1 MIKYKYEINDAFALK
16 NGNSN
21 LELNLVVYSSKLKL
35 VTLTCPIDEKG
46 NTING
51 SNLGVSVFD
60 LTSKNTLTDLSQQQ
74 FYKLPTCKYGQIG
87 SQVIYGED
95 SYYLLGVTKVNI
107 GSMTLEKPFLIDPTQ
122 VIELVVDGVNAG
134 LDAYRI
140 NSDLQYLLLTNKN
153 IIKIPLEGDKNMV
166 IFESK
171 ELSTPKRQFDTIL
184 PVTSSTPASG
194 LNQLLPEARNVV
206 GDSSL
211 ELTEKESF
219 DATLIGVGFNTLG
232 VAFSMYGKRDKGAIS
247 FQLFFKNFLKRYK
260 SSELFAIGEGD
271 KLFPD
276 WELKTDSKY
285 PIGSGLIKK
294 GGNEYRILGKVID
307 YTKFYEKYTKFYETN
322 LNTKFGQY
330 SNSDFA
336 LGDKGT
342 YFLLHPSIFQGNNVF
357 YKEDANDTFL
367 LVGKFPLIGTK
378 GSGIFSISEK
388 EVNTL
393 QYPILTRKEM
403 DKMAFLSLDYFK
415 SNNYS
420 FFQRVSGLSS
430 SITYYTPSVLPL
442 LSDKRLASVQ
452 EFYFKD
458 ISNNGVQTNSVS
470 QLMGYFDTMALSEI
484 GNKNPKLEQ
493 KINDLISVA
502 VNKFIPEQK
511 KSTSFNPIEFLMLED
526 LGGLFTFY
534 KDSSSYDV
542 KGIQSIIFKIDD
554 KDTYAIKFFN
564 PEGKLGA
571 IDSLEIQ
578 LIVDVYKS
586 LMESIM
592 MQIYDESYYNYS
604 RDTQQQSSKIF
615 IKFKDKDLLINNY
628 KLFLKFIVRNN
639 RLFNYEKINFQ
650 HTFNTFFESNFFA
663 KKIFKNTTN
672 KRPFRFEYSI
682 YFEKNTW
689 DRNNYLDLNSSI
701 FYLKLQIPKTISQ
714 TDIDFIKNEYLN
726 MVDLIIDEYET
737 FQKFNQL
744 LDLLPILQY
753 YELLNDA
760 MGEESSI
767 ENLKYDVRFREWLL
781 QSSIFDAFTLNDVL
795 KLKLFASK
803 LLDSINTICEL
814 DIKEEF
820 KINNL
825 TFNNYTLQP
834 QDLISILGLRYDT
847 KFNQELYDKNK
858 DSISYGKL
866 SSSISLY
873 YQIFL
878 YLPDVYFGAL
888 EKLIKECTKIE
899 CLKNIFNGTTTCH
912 EEFLNIFGNPSSS
925 IVEPV
930 VDEPIIEETTL
941 EELSLD
947 EVLQQTANEDI
958 ELVKKYGDSV
968 IISTK
973 FGALKLKYSNDIFE
987 IRGDE
992 WNGKN
997 YVLLFEGDENG
1008 AKEFL
1013 KTAYVVVEGEDY
1025 DSSIEDEIVEVVEPP
1040 LDSEDD
1046 FDWDSLD
1053 PDNLDEILGD
1063 DINLD
1068 NIEI

>member
-51 SNLGVSVFD
+51 YNLGISVFD

-171 ELSTPKRQFDTIL
+171 ELSTPKRQFDTII

-206 GDSSL
+206 GDSSV
-211 ELTEKESF
+211 ELTEKDNF
-219 DATLIGVGFNTLG
+219 DATLIGVTFNKLG
-232 VAFSMYGKRDKGAIS
+232 LAFSLYGKRDKEAIS
-247 FQLFFKNFLKRYK
+247 FQLFFKNFLKGYK

-285 PIGSGLIKK
+285 PIGSGLTKK
-294 GGNEYRILGKVID
+294 GGNEYRILGKVVD
-307 YTKFYEKYTKFYETN
+307 YTKFHDTN

-330 SNSDFA
+330 YSSDFG
-336 LGDKGT
+336 LGDKNT

-442 LSDKRLASVQ
+442 LSDKRLDLVQ

-458 ISNNGVQTNSVS
+458 LSNNGVQLSSVS
-470 QLMGYFDTMALSEI
+470 QLMGYFDTIALSQI

-502 VNKFIPEQK
+502 VNKFIPQQK
-511 KSTSFNPIEFLMLED
+511 KSSSFEPIEFLMLED
-526 LGGLFTFY
+526 LGGFFMVHE
-534 KDSSSYDV
+534 DSSSYDS
-542 KGIQSIIFKIDD
+542 KGIQSIIFRIED
-554 KDTYAIKFFN
+554 KDTYAVRFFN
-564 PEGKLGA
+564 TKGKLGV
-571 IDSLEIQ
+571 IDSPEFQ
-578 LIVDVYKS
+578 LIVDLFKGT
-586 LMESIM
+586 MDSIM
-592 MQIYDESYYNYS
+592 LQIYDESYYNYS
-604 RDTQQQSSKIF
+604 RDTQKQSSNIV
-615 IKFKDKDLLINNY
+615 IKFKDKDSIIKKY
-628 KLFLKFIVRNN
+628 KIFLRAIVEAN
-639 RLFNYEKINFQ
+639 RFVNYEKIRFE
-650 HTFNTFFESNFFA
+650 HKFNTFFESNFFA
-663 KKIFKNTTN
+663 KTKLHDSTYNRLFQ
-672 KRPFRFEYSI
+672 FEYSI
-682 YFEKNTW
+682 YFEKSTW

-726 MVDLIIDEYET
+726 MLNLMIDEYET
-737 FQKFNQL
+737 FKKANQL
-744 LDLLPILQY
+744 LDLMPILQY
-753 YELLNDA
+753 YELLNDV
-760 MGEESSI
+760 MGDESSI

-781 QSSIFDAFTLNDVL
+781 KSSVFDTMTLNDVS
-795 KLKLFASK
+795 KLKVFASK
-803 LLDSINTICEL
+803 LLDSINTIFEL
-814 DIKEEF
+814 DTKNEF
-820 KINNL
+820 KIGKL
-825 TFNNYTLQP
+825 GFNNSPLKAP
-834 QDLISILGLRYDT
+834 DLISILGLDPNINFYE
-847 KFNQELYDKNK
+847 ELYDKNK

-888 EKLIKECTKIE
+888 EKLIKECTKVE

-947 EVLQQTANEDI
+947 EVLEQTANEDI

-968 IISTK
+968 ISSTK